1 MGNCNGTEKGAP
13 HCMASYKDHDISCKP
28 PPKDGWSACYRKE
41 CIDGTIYDFSH
52 APGDDEKKRSLAGE
66 ADCKARGYEGIED
79 PGKQE
84 NWVNCEDFHFAFR
97 CKGSLKKPDP
107 PDAPATTTGA
117 EDTNDDTPPTSP
129 EPDLLTS
136 LLSPTSLISFAA
148 MAGFYF
154 MSHGKKAA
162 EADPL
167 EALIAR
173 QNAALAPPPGATAPP
188 PPLQAAAPAP
198 PPPPQAPVP
207 APALPQDAPE
217 LFESA
222 DDEESS
228 PLLLV
233 VLVTAVVLGAIAW
246 NREAVLQSIGSK
258 KKDEDEDEKI
268 SG

>member
-41 CIDGTIYDFSH
+41 CIDGTIYDFSK

-66 ADCKARGYEGIED
+66 ADCKARGYPGIED

-84 NWVNCEDFHFAFR
+84 NYASCGDWHYAFR
-97 CKGSLKKPDP
+97 CKPKPPSP
-107 PDAPATTTGA
+107 PPKPPADAS
-117 EDTNDDTPPTSP
+117 DTNDDTPPPSS

-154 MSHGKKAA
+154 MSHGKKT
-162 EADPL
+162 EVDPL

-173 QNAALAPPPGATAPP
+173 QNAALAPPPGPTTPP
-188 PPLQAAAPAP
+188 PPPQAAAP
-198 PPPPQAPVP
+198 PPPPQATEVVP
-207 APALPQDAPE
+207 AAAPQDAPE
-217 LFESA
+217 LTA
-222 DDEESS
+222 DEESN

-258 KKDEDEDEKI
+258 KKDDDEDEKI

>member
-1 MGNCNGTEKGAP
+1 
-13 HCMASYKDHDISCKP
+13 MASYKDHDISCKP

-84 NWVNCEDFHFAFR
+84 NWVNCQDFHFAFR

-117 EDTNDDTPPTSP
+117 EDTNDDTPPPPS

-173 QNAALAPPPGATAPP
+173 QNAALVPPPGATAPP
-188 PPLQAAAPAP
+188 PPPQAAAPLPPTSQATASEVVLAAAP
-198 PPPPQAPVP
+198 S
-207 APALPQDAPE
+207 LPKDAVLSQDAE
-217 LFESA
+217 LFESTA
-222 DDEESS
+222 DEESN

-258 KKDEDEDEKI
+258 KKDDDEDEKI